1 MSELTV
7 RDGNNLPSKAVL
19 GSYVHDAAEM
29 EFDLLTLEKSRDE
42 LREKIQKERSRN
54 IRREKGN
61 FILQPH
67 LHKKPTHLEVKENTA
82 ALKLPDKWGK
92 DMIGSI
98 LGICALISFG
108 LAVVIGVIV
117 GVIFEDAEI
126 FQSRFFADNGLVF
139 RLFLIFFPIVLLIA
153 IIVVVVKNTSVEN
166 KRSEILAA
174 HHREIEM
181 KNEKI
186 RRENV
191 AAERYNVG
199 VLPGLNAQ
207 IDEENRK
214 GEELHE
220 QMVLAAIAEHE
231 SLLSMLDAQYRE
243 LDTAIAKAKTQ
254 RDKFYSVN
262 IVPIDYRTIDC
273 TFVLDQIFRND
284 LADTMREAIAKY
296 EERVYRGEVVKGIAA
311 IASNLNNLTGLML
324 DLSNRIN
331 SIQTQVSMMS
341 NDLYSMADRQAR
353 MQSEMD
359 DNNRRVLEES
369 RLNRYATESLN
380 RNAEK
385 IVRYCETGSTY

>member
-54 IRREKGN
+54 IRREMGQYKWK
-61 FILQPH
+61 PH
-67 LHKKPTHLEVKENTA
+67 VQKKYLRPEVIENTS
-82 ALKLPDKWGK
+82 LKLPEKKG
-92 DMIGSI
+92 
-98 LGICALISFG
+98 GINFLATLCVGGIVSGVLALVISFIAYCISG
-108 LAVVIGVIV
+108 EDEFTTLGATLL
-117 GVIFEDAEI
+117 VIF
-126 FQSRFFADNGLVF
+126 
-139 RLFLIFFPIVLLIA
+139 LLITFFIA
-153 IIVVVVKNTSVEN
+153 IVVAIASNNSTEK
-166 KRSEILAA
+166 KRMEILAS
-174 HHREIEM
+174 HRNEIAA
-181 KNEKI
+181 KNEII
-186 RRENV
+186 RRENI
-191 AAERYNVG
+191 AAKNYNTT
-199 VLPGLNAQ
+199 VLPGLNAE
-207 IDEENRK
+207 IDEKNRK
-214 GEELHE
+214 GAELHE
-220 QMVLAAIAEHE
+220 QKILAAIAEHE